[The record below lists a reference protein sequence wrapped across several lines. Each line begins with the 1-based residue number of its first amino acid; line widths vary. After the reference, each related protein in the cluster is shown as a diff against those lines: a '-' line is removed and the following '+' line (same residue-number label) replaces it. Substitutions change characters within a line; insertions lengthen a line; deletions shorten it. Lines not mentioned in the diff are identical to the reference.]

1 MLFQTALAAVRD
13 AIGSSDTFSMHSG
26 TTTLPD
32 ATTRCGLS
40 AAVLLR
46 MHVHSTCGARW
57 EGCQTYESEPLQP
70 TEATGAV
77 TGEAIFKQA
86 GRGTEQLPQLPPS

>member
-1 MLFQTALAAVRD
+1 MLFQTALAVVRD
-13 AIGSSDTFSMHSG
+13 AMGSSDTFSMHSG

-57 EGCQTYESEPLQP
+57 EGCRTWRVSVYSPLKALELSP
-70 TEATGAV
+70 V
-77 TGEAIFKQA
+77 
-86 GRGTEQLPQLPPS
+86 RP